1 MEIGTRHETAGASS
15 LLQGD
20 QDRQAFTTADEETPL
35 TEQERRTLQVELMKT
50 ETQALYSDNGN
61 RVTQRNYLLLG
72 IFIVSSA
79 LLPLAVQNG
88 VVHRQVALFYN
99 IVVFFLML
107 LWGGNTDKMGDQN
120 GEILLN
126 EQEARYHGVQTRR
139 AARRKAKRTLPLP
152 KRVAAL
158 VGMPTITLPRVLA
171 TRWGKQYW
179 GTVGLVLS
187 TDLLT
192 LYLAG
197 IGWDPLSIAALAFTV
212 AVPVF
217 IRHDRPVEE
226 ES

>member
-120 GEILLN
+120 GEILSTG
-126 EQEARYHGVQTRR
+126 APSDWFSPPTSSRSIWRVSVGIPS
-139 AARRKAKRTLPLP
+139 PLRP
-152 KRVAAL
+152 WRSPSRFQCSFA
-158 VGMPTITLPRVLA
+158 M
-171 TRWGKQYW
+171 
-179 GTVGLVLS
+179 
-187 TDLLT
+187 
-192 LYLAG
+192 
-197 IGWDPLSIAALAFTV
+197 IGQ
-212 AVPVF
+212 
-217 IRHDRPVEE
+217 
-226 ES
+226 